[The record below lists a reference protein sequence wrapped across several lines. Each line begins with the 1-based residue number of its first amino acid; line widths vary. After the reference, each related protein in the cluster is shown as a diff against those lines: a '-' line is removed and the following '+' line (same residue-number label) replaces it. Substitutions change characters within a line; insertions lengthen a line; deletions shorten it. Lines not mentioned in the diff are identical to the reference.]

1 MKNTTGISFLF
12 LLGLVRV
19 TPLIAQSQ
27 PPVAQ
32 DDSYGILVSQTL
44 NTLTTQSLLNNDSD
58 PEGTTLLV
66 RPRPFTAASSGTLN
80 LNTDG
85 TFSFTPVFGSLADVS
100 FSYLACEEVDSPEL
114 VSQFDF
120 DTNPL
125 TQATVGPDASSINP
139 DTEQAGCGLR
149 TTSAGGSTGLDING
163 PNTGSVFDFTGFRLD
178 FTYRDQEGTADIISG
193 GNFRVYHIGSNTLGI
208 SLNLINGDTGAS
220 LSVTQTLGNFAA
232 GDSDY
237 SIEYDEINGDIIY
250 SVNGSSQTFSNVAP
264 DFSFIDSSLASDL
277 TIGHQLDGS
286 GSANPSLC
294 GISVYDTS
302 NQCDSATVAL
312 NIMSSVITNKRITF
326 RINPQ

>member
-1 MKNTTGISFLF
+1 MKRTTVLLFF
-12 LLGLVRV
+12 LLLGIIRA

-32 DDSYGILVSQTL
+32 NDIYAILVSQTL
-44 NTLTTQSLLNNDSD
+44 NTVAGQSLLNNDSD
-58 PEGTTLLV
+58 PEGTSLLV

-85 TFSFTPVFGSLADVS
+85 TFSFTPVFGSLANVS
-100 FSYLACEEVDSPEL
+100 FAYLACEDTDSPEL

-139 DTEQAGCGLR
+139 NTEQAGCGIR
-149 TTSAGGSTGLDING
+149 TTTSGGSVGLDIEV
-163 PNTGSVFDFTGFRLD
+163 PNTGNIFNFTGFRTE
-178 FTYRDQEGTADIISG
+178 FTYRDQEGQADIVSG
-193 GNFRVYHIGSNTLGI
+193 GNFRIYHITANAVGI
-208 SLNLINGDTGAS
+208 QLNLINGDTGAA
-220 LSVTQTLGNFAA
+220 LTITQNLGNFAA

-237 SIEYDEINGDIIY
+237 TIEYDEINGDLIY
-250 SVNGSSQTFSNVAP
+250 TVNGSTQTFSDVAP
-264 DFSFIDSSLASDL
+264 DFSFLDSSLASGI
-277 TIGHQLDGS
+277 TIGERMDGARK
-286 GSANPSLC
+286 ANPSLC
-294 GISVYDTS
+294 AIAIYDTS

-326 RINPQ
+326 RVNPL